1 MHGEAKFLL
10 KFLDGS
16 DNRYIIPVYQRNYD
30 RRPKQCEQFFNDL
43 VQIIKKDRKTQFFG
57 SIVTSSA
64 NKGGKSDYLVI
75 DDQQRI
81 TTISILFTTMVNLM
95 KSGIV
100 VAKDNRLAEKIEKKF
115 LLDEY
120 QTEERKLRLKPIKDD
135 CISFDKFI
143 TNDPTEFIE
152 SLTCAILSTQNYY
165 KVKVY
170 HKKRLSLQLLAITS
184 WTDPMILV
192 RFSCRL

>member
-1 MHGEAKFLL
+1 
-10 KFLDGS
+10 
-16 DNRYIIPVYQRNYD
+16 
-30 RRPKQCEQFFNDL
+30 
-43 VQIIKKDRKTQFFG
+43 
-57 SIVTSSA
+57 
-64 NKGGKSDYLVI
+64 
-75 DDQQRI
+75 
-81 TTISILFTTMVNLM
+81 M

-165 KVKVY
+165 KIKV
-170 HKKRLSLQLLAITS
+170 
-184 WTDPMILV
+184 
-192 RFSCRL
+192 